1 MIKLDSVLDIVESAI
16 WTGVIADEKPL
27 SIMLIA
33 SVGSGKSEVLRKTYK
48 PPKIVEVW
56 TENTDKDG
64 GKHKEVR
71 IEVSH
76 IGSVLYTT
84 DTTPYTLYHRY
95 GELLKSGQIKHIVI
109 PDFLTILT
117 KSIDV
122 MPATV
127 GFYNSLIEEGICRIE
142 SKHSDFITDIPVKIG
157 LITAVSYQDYVERS
171 RKQNWGAMGFLS
183 RVLPV
188 SFRYSNDTK
197 GEILASTF
205 LRQYR
210 DERDFDLKLPT
221 TPIAVRI
228 PEEYKESVIKFSYSL
243 RDISDEVG
251 ARRLRQ
257 IMSLMMGNALKNG
270 RDVVTQ
276 EDVDKIQSYEKFF
289 SNECNAIL

>member
-1 MIKLDSVLDIVESAI
+1 MIKLEPVLDIVESTV
-16 WTGVIADEKPL
+16 WTGVIDGEKPL
-27 SIMLIA
+27 SVMLIA
-33 SVGSGKSEVLRKTYK
+33 SVGSGKSEILRKTYK
-48 PPKIVEVW
+48 PPKITEVW
-56 TENTDKDG
+56 KDKTDRDG
-64 GKHKEVR
+64 NKRKEKEVN
-71 IEVSH
+71 VHH

-95 GELLKSGQIKHIVI
+95 GDLLKSGQIKHIVI

-142 SKHSDFITDIPVKIG
+142 SKHSDFITDIPVRIG
-157 LITAVSYQDYVERS
+157 LITAVSHQDYTERS

-188 SFRYSNDTK
+188 SFRYSDNTK
-197 GEILASTF
+197 NEILTSIF

-210 DERDFDLKLPT
+210 DEKDFDLKLPSS
-221 TPIAVRI
+221 PIAVEM
-228 PEEYKESVIKFSYSL
+228 PTQFLDSVKAFSFVL
-243 RDISDEVG
+243 RDQSDEVG
-251 ARRLRQ
+251 ARRLKQ

-270 RDVVTQ
+270 RDIVTQ
-276 EDVDKIQSYEKFF
+276 EDVDKILGYEKFF
-289 SNECNAIL
+289 SNECRAIL